1 MAMTTGTALII
12 GINFS
17 HITRVVH
24 IAHQTGHI
32 THYALHSRTMQDTVY
47 SAHHIGHTT
56 QHT

>member
-1 MAMTTGTALII
+1 MAMTTALII
-12 GINFS
+12 GINLS
-17 HITRVVH
+17 HITRMVH

-32 THYALHSRTMQDTVY
+32 TLYALHSRTMQHTVY